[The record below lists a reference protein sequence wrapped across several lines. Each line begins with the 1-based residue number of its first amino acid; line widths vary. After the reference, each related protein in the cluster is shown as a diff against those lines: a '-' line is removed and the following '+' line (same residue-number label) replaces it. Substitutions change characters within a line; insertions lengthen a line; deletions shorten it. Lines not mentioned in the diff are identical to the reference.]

1 LTSVA
6 QPIEAMGREVARLLV
21 DAVEASDLVPR
32 RVILA
37 TDLVRRAS
45 SAGRPAP

>member
-1 LTSVA
+1 
-6 QPIEAMGREVARLLV
+6 MGHELARLLLE
-21 DAVEASDLVPR
+21 AVEASDLVPR

-37 TDLVRRAS
+37 TELIRRAS